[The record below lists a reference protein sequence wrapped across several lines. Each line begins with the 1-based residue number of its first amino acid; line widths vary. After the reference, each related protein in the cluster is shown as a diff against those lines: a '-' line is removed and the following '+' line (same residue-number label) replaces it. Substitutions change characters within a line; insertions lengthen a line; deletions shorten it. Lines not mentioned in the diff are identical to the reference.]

1 MLGLNFGGFMKTYE
15 GNLES
20 KGLKIAIVVSRF
32 NELITTRLFDGAV
45 DRFVRL
51 GGTKDDLT
59 VVRVPGAFEIPV
71 VAKKMAESKKYDG
84 IVCLGAII
92 KGSTSHDQ
100 YIASE
105 VAKGIAQSSM
115 DSSIPIS
122 FGIITSDNLEQAIER
137 AGTKMG
143 NKGVDAM
150 SAVIETANVM
160 KQL

>member
-1 MLGLNFGGFMKTYE
+1 MKIYE

-51 GGTKDDLT
+51 GGAKEDLT

-71 VAKKMAESKKYDG
+71 VAKKIAESKKYDG

-92 KGSTSHDQ
+92 KGGTSHDQ

-105 VAKGIAQSSM
+105 VTKGIAQSSM

-143 NKGVDAM
+143 NMGADAM